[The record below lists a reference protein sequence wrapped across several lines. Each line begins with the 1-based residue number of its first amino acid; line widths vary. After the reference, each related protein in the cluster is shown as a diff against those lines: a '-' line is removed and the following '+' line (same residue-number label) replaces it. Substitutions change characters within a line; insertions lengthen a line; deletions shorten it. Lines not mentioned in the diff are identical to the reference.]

1 MGDYLPH
8 VMQPFIHNILV
19 EEGGGGQRAGKVSDR
34 AKSAIA
40 EVERFRK
47 IAGSVKG
54 LPMITGIFVSRFF
67 MT

>member
-19 EEGGGGQRAGKVSDR
+19 EGGGGSGQV
-34 AKSAIA
+34 KSAIGQKIA

-54 LPMITGIFVSRFF
+54 LLEKRE
-67 MT
+67 